1 MSSLTVHKQMNI
13 LEKQNVHRI
22 EAHTKL
28 LSLENQ
34 SEIDSYKIKRRR
46 SEPSMRQITHAQN

>member
-1 MSSLTVHKQMNI
+1 MSSLTVHKQMDI
-13 LEKQNVHRI
+13 LEKQNVHQI